1 LENTKSREGVSL
13 NIDDSC
19 WNLDLRLENEVVPTS
34 RLYYSDEKG
43 IEQKIVY
50 VTVLLKPL
58 GGLKQKYK
66 MQEEN

>member
-1 LENTKSREGVSL
+1 MKLFQHQDFITVMKKESNK
-13 NIDDSC
+13 
-19 WNLDLRLENEVVPTS
+19 
-34 RLYYSDEKG
+34 
-43 IEQKIVY
+43 KIVY